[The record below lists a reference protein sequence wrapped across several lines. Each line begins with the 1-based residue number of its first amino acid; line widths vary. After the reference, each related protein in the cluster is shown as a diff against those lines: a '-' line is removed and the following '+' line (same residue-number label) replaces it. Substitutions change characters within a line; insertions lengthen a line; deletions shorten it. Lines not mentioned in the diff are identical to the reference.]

1 MDNGNANE
9 WDPIKRMFSSF
20 WGGMSSCSL
29 HFWGGISSCSLHT
42 IILLFQVGVE
52 PSRAIIVSVSG
63 GD

>member
-1 MDNGNANE
+1 
-9 WDPIKRMFSSF
+9 MFSS
-20 WGGMSSCSL
+20 
-29 HFWGGISSCSLHT
+29 FWGGISSCSLHT